1 MMAYTTL
8 LSHVFL
14 QDLFKLIYKKKKNLM
29 TYALPLFYSYNNKVM
44 DVFADHLA
52 KWFSIYGCH
61 T

>member
-1 MMAYTTL
+1 MAYTTL

-14 QDLFKLIYKKKKNLM
+14 QDLFKLIYKKKKLM

-44 DVFADHLA
+44 DVFADHLV